1 MKTPL
6 PNPSAI
12 ALALA
17 FAVTAGTAWPQQA
30 PAPASARDPQV
41 LAKYDRNKNGVLDAD
56 ELRLLRDDE
65 LAASAPEAR
74 EQVVALSPF
83 EVSATADRGY
93 AATTTLAGNRL
104 NTDLRDIG
112 NAVSVITSQFMKD
125 IGATSNETLLQYTL
139 GTEVG
144 NIQGNFA
151 GVGDSAMLNESGR
164 FANPNQNTRV
174 RGLTAADNTRDF
186 FTTSIPW
193 DGFAVDRV
201 ELQRGANSILFGQ
214 GSPAGIINTGTKQAS
229 FKNASETEV
238 RVGSF
243 GTFRSTLDLNR
254 VLLKDQLAM
263 RVLGLYNDERFQQE
277 PSFNRDRRLY
287 GALRYEP
294 AFMKQ
299 AAARTIIK
307 ANLEI
312 GSITSNRPR
321 TLPPVDRITPWFD
334 TGTYQGRN
342 LDGSPRTFRNLNRET
357 FNPFQLQDDNT
368 GRPNHGQMR
377 PSINGGPNAG
387 QPNPAYNPLI
397 GSFAQ
402 SFGGPLAYFAGNG
415 APTFMVSEIRSTRGI
430 GPNGNIDGNIGGI
443 AFHRQGGI
451 SSESLFARNARL
463 PFAEFG
469 VYRNNN
475 LTDPSVFDFYNNLI
489 DGPNKSEW
497 QNFRAMNVS
506 LAQTFMKEK
515 FGFEASYNR
524 EFYRNGQLSLM
535 SDDRQSIQIDFNSV
549 YSDGTPDGLNGE
561 PYQDGTRN
569 PNVGRPFI
577 SDSWQFGNN
586 SNKTERE
593 SGRLTIFGTHDFA
606 RQMGQSWL
614 GRLIGRHTVTGLYG
628 QDGVKTGN
636 RSWQRYAILDPAY
649 RQLIGATPQIKFTD
663 NLLAV
668 SPVIYLG
675 PSLINN
681 TSARNLNI
689 PRPGQVATVGT
700 ANIRLFDS
708 TWAARPGV
716 DPAALWVNNYASPGT
731 NSTQAENPANYVGW
745 RNVSF
750 NVTDSEQGN
759 RDALTTSARLTRS
772 RVFSRVAVWQA
783 HFWNNAVVGTYGLRR
798 DVAKSWGFSRD
809 SNSSPG
815 FGQIDLGPTF
825 RLPDNPSNRIE
836 VTSKTWSAV
845 AHLNRFFKG
854 ERLPVN
860 VSLFYARSENFQPA
874 ANRVDL
880 YGESIAAPQGRT
892 TDKGVYIETKDGK
905 FSVRVNRYE
914 TTARNAGSSGLGGGW
929 FLGTSQAW
937 AGNWANVF
945 EFDLGGFTGDTAN
958 QGSTGRFTYSPGPGE
973 NQAQADTRERNAV
986 AAWRA
991 WQKQLDPRFYRAWG
1005 LRYDPNVA
1013 PGSQIR
1019 ELSATT
1025 PLGFTLTE
1033 DSLSKGYEIE
1043 FAAQPTRNWRVSA
1056 NAAKTDAQRAN
1067 IGGAALADFVGKYE
1081 KALRDTAA
1089 GDLRIWWGGAGN
1101 ETSLFQWNVNVGSE
1115 WTSRRLQEG
1124 TNVPELREWRFN
1136 TISTYSFTEGR
1147 LKGFDVGGGLR
1158 WQDTVVIGY
1167 KPIAGR
1173 TASEVSFDIANPY
1186 RGPTETNIDLWLG
1199 YGRRNV
1205 WRGIDWRVQLNV
1217 RNVAQHDSLIPITTQ
1232 PDGTPAGF
1240 RIAPVELWTL
1250 SNTFKF

>member
-1 MKTPL
+1 MKTKL
-6 PNPSAI
+6 HQTPSAV
-12 ALALA
+12 ALVA
-17 FAVTAGTAWPQQA
+17 FAVAASTGWPQQA
-30 PAPASARDPQV
+30 PAPSTTAAARPTTVKPVATD
-41 LAKYDRNKNGVLDAD
+41 ND
-56 ELRLLRDDE
+56 EG
-65 LAASAPEAR
+65 R
-74 EQVVALSPF
+74 ETAIVLSPF
-83 EVSATADRGY
+83 EVSASTDRGY

-112 NAVSVITSQFMKD
+112 NAVTVITSQFMKD
-125 IGATSNETLLQYTL
+125 IGAVSNETLLQYTI

-144 NIQGNFA
+144 TIQGNFA
-151 GVGDSAMLNESGR
+151 GVGDSAMLNETGR
-164 FANPNQNTRV
+164 FTNPNQNTRV
-174 RGLTAADNTRDF
+174 RGLTSADNTRDF

-229 FKNASETEV
+229 FRNASETEV
-238 RVGSF
+238 RIGSF

-254 VLLKDQLAM
+254 TILKDELAV
-263 RVLGLYNDERFQQE
+263 RVIGLYNDERFQQE

-294 AFMKQ
+294 AFLKKTD
-299 AAARTIIK
+299 ARTIVK
-307 ANLEI
+307 ANLEL
-312 GSITSNRPR
+312 GAITSNRPR
-321 TLPPVDRITPWFD
+321 SLPPVDRITPWFD

-342 LDGSPRTFRNLNRET
+342 LDGSARTFRNLNRET

-368 GRPNHGQMR
+368 GRANHGQMR

-387 QPNPAYNPLI
+387 QINPAYNPLI
-397 GSFAQ
+397 ANFAQ

-415 APTFMVSEIRSTRGI
+415 APTFMVSEIRTTRGI
-430 GPNGNIDGNIGGI
+430 GPNGNVDGNIGGI
-443 AFHRQGGI
+443 AFHRQGGLA
-451 SSESLFARNARL
+451 SESLFARNARL

-506 LAQTFMKEK
+506 LAQTFMKDK
-515 FGFEASYNR
+515 FGFEATYNR
-524 EFYRNGQLSLM
+524 EFHRSGQLSFLV
-535 SDDRQSIQIDFNSV
+535 DDRQSIQIDFNSV
-549 YSDGTPDGLNGE
+549 YSDGSPAGLNGE
-561 PYQDGTRN
+561 PYMDGTRN
-569 PNVGRPFI
+569 PNVGRAFV

-586 SNKTERE
+586 SNKIERE
-593 SGRLTIFGTHDFA
+593 SGRLTVFGTHDFT
-606 RQMGQSWL
+606 RGTQRTWL
-614 GRLIGRHTVTGLYG
+614 TRLLGRHTVTGLYG
-628 QDGVKTGN
+628 QDGVKTDSRN
-636 RSWQRYAILDPAY
+636 WQRYAILDPAY
-649 RQLIGATPQIKFTD
+649 RQLIGASPSMKFTD

-668 SPVIYLG
+668 SPVMYIG
-675 PSLINN
+675 PSLLSS
-681 TSARNLNI
+681 TSASGLNL
-689 PRPGQVATVGT
+689 PRPTEVARIST
-700 ANIRLFDS
+700 ANVRIFDS

-716 DPAALWVNNYASPGT
+716 DSAAPWDNGYYLPGDT
-731 NSTQAENPANYVGW
+731 RRTSTQAENPANYIGW
-745 RNVSF
+745 RNVSV

-783 HFWNNAVVGTYGLRR
+783 HFWDNALVGTYGLRR
-798 DVAKSWGFSRD
+798 DVAKAWGFSRD
-809 SNSSPG
+809 ANGSPG
-815 FGQIDLGPTF
+815 FGQVDLGPTF
-825 RLPDNPSNRIE
+825 RLPDNASNRLE

-845 AHLNRFFKG
+845 AHLNRLFKI
-854 ERLPVN
+854 EKLPVN
-860 VSLFYARSENFQPA
+860 VSFFYSRSENFQPA

-892 TDKGVYIETKDGK
+892 TDKGIYLETKDGK
-905 FSVRVNRYE
+905 YSLRLNRYE

-937 AGNWANVF
+937 SGNWANVF
-945 EFDLGGFTGDTAN
+945 EFNLGGFNADTAN
-958 QGSTGRFTYSPGPGE
+958 QGSAGRYTYSPGPGE
-973 NQAQADTRERNAV
+973 NQDQADARERAAV
-986 AAWRA
+986 AAWRN

-1005 LRYDPNVA
+1005 IRYDPSQPA
-1013 PGSQIR
+1013 AGQIR

-1043 FAAQPTRNWRVSA
+1043 FNAQVTRNWRVSA

-1067 IGGAALADFVGKYE
+1067 IGGAALADFVSKYE
-1081 KALRDTAA
+1081 NALRSTAA

-1167 KPIAGR
+1167 RPITGK
-1173 TASEVSFDIANPY
+1173 TASEVSFDIAKPY
-1186 RGPTETNIDLWLG
+1186 RGPTETNIDLWVG

-1217 RNVAQHDSLIPITTQ
+1217 RNVAQHDSLIPVTTQ
-1232 PDGTPAGF
+1232 PDGSPAGF
-1240 RIAPVELWTL
+1240 RIAPVEVWTL